1 MAVFNQTFNNNGTG
15 AQQTFTSVG
24 DGFCHSV
31 TVRTPTRKVTYEV
44 RTLINGVVTNTV
56 EQDVPLIVRFEDR
69 NVTFIEAHLNP
80 DGTIATDLDG
90 GNED

>member
-1 MAVFNQTFNNNGTG
+1 MPIDPVTLAMFRQLLRKGYLTDMDVQAMAADLEREGRSDLAYAV
-15 AQQTFTSVG
+15 
-24 DGFCHSV
+24 
-31 TVRTPTRKVTYEV
+31 
-44 RTLINGVVTNTV
+44 
-56 EQDVPLIVRFEDR
+56 